1 MTSLVTG
8 GSGFIGSHL
17 VDKLLERGDAVRVF
31 DLVKPQRN
39 DVEWFEGD
47 LLNEVDVA
55 KAVTDIETVFH
66 LAGVADVNRA
76 LVDPSACLRMNEEGT
91 LNLLKECAI
100 KEVDRFLLAS
110 TTWVYG
116 ETTGIVTEESPIP
129 LADNMYTKT
138 KIGQE
143 HLAVSWHKHFGLD
156 YSILRYDIPYGPRM
170 RSNMAI
176 ATFVRRAM
184 RKEPITIFGDG
195 GQGRCFIYVEDLAEG
210 SIASSAST
218 GKNQIFNLAGAE
230 FITINDIV
238 TQLKR
243 RFRGLTVEHAPL
255 RPGDFR
261 GVRTSIE
268 KAKTALGWKPKINF
282 EEGMERYIS
291 SLKLH

>member
-1 MTSLVTG
+1 VTTVVTG
-8 GSGFIGSHL
+8 GSGFIGSHI
-17 VDKLLERGDAVRVF
+17 VDELLERGEAVRVI
-31 DLVKPQRN
+31 DLVKPQRE
-39 DVEWFEGD
+39 DAEWCQVD
-47 LLNEVDVA
+47 LLNENDVER
-55 KAVTDIETVFH
+55 AVSDAETVYH
-66 LAGVADVNRA
+66 LAAVADVNKV
-76 LVDPSACLRMNEEGT
+76 LVDTRACLRTNEEGT
-91 LNLLKECAI
+91 LNLLKACTT
-100 KEVDRFLLAS
+100 KEVDRVILAS

-116 ETTGIVTEESPIP
+116 KTTGTVTEDSHLPP
-129 LADNMYTKT
+129 PDNMYTKT

-143 HLAVSWHKHFGLD
+143 HLTLAWHDHFGLD

-176 ATFVRRAM
+176 AAFVRRAVK
-184 RKEPITIFGDG
+184 KEAITIFGDG

-210 SIASSAST
+210 SIASSKST
-218 GKNQIFNLAGAE
+218 GRNQIFNLAGAE

-243 RFRGLTVEHAPL
+243 RFGDLTVERAPL

-268 KAKTALGWKPKINF
+268 KAKTVLGWKPKVNF
-282 EEGMERYIS
+282 QEGMERYIS

>member
-31 DLVKPQRN
+31 DLAKPQRN

-55 KAVTDIETVFH
+55 KAATDIETVYH

-76 LVDPSACLRMNEEGT
+76 LVDPSACLRINEEGT
-91 LNLLKECAI
+91 LNLLKECTI
-100 KEVDRFLLAS
+100 KEVDRVLLAS

-116 ETTGIVTEESPIP
+116 KTTGIVTEESPIP

-143 HLAVSWHKHFGLD
+143 HLIVSWHKHFGLD
-156 YSILRYDIPYGPRM
+156 FTILRYDIPYGPRM

-176 ATFVRRAM
+176 AIFVRRAM
-184 RKEPITIFGDG
+184 KREPITVFGDG
-195 GQGRCFIYVEDLAEG
+195 
-210 SIASSAST
+210 
-218 GKNQIFNLAGAE
+218 
-230 FITINDIV
+230 
-238 TQLKR
+238 
-243 RFRGLTVEHAPL
+243 
-255 RPGDFR
+255 
-261 GVRTSIE
+261 
-268 KAKTALGWKPKINF
+268 
-282 EEGMERYIS
+282 
-291 SLKLH
+291 

>member
-31 DLVKPQRN
+31 DLAKPQRN
-39 DVEWFEGD
+39 DIEWFEGD
-47 LLNEVDVA
+47 LLNEADVA
-55 KAVTDIETVFH
+55 KAVTDIETVYH

-76 LVDPSACLRMNEEGT
+76 LVDPSACLRINEEGT
-91 LNLLKECAI
+91 LNLLKECTI
-100 KEVDRFLLAS
+100 KEVDRVLLAS

-116 ETTGIVTEESPIP
+116 KTTGIVTEESPIP

-143 HLAVSWHKHFGLD
+143 HLIVSWHKHFGLD
-156 YSILRYDIPYGPRM
+156 YTILRYDIPYGPRM

-184 RKEPITIFGDG
+184 KKEPITIFGDG
-195 GQGRCFIYVEDLAEG
+195 NQGRCFIYVEDLTEG
-210 SIASSAST
+210 SVASST
-218 GKNQIFNLAGAE
+218 PMGRNQVFNLAGIE

-238 TQLKR
+238 SQLR
-243 RFRGLTVEHAPL
+243 EIFGEVSVECAAP
-255 RPGDFR
+255 RPGDFK
-261 GVRTSIE
+261 GVQTSSE
-268 KAKTALGWKPKINF
+268 KAKALLGWKPKIDF
-282 EEGMERYIS
+282 REGLERYIS
-291 SLKLH
+291 NLGTH

>member
-1 MTSLVTG
+1 VTTVVTG
-8 GSGFIGSHL
+8 GSGFIGSHI
-17 VDKLLERGDAVRVF
+17 VDKLLERGEAVRVI
-31 DLVKPQRN
+31 DLVKPQRK
-39 DVEWFEGD
+39 DVEWIQVD
-47 LLNEVDVA
+47 LLNENDVER
-55 KAVTDIETVFH
+55 AVSDAETVYH
-66 LAGVADVNRA
+66 LAAVADVNKV
-76 LVDPSACLRMNEEGT
+76 LVDTKACLRINEEGT
-91 LNLLKECAI
+91 LNLLKACTT
-100 KEVDRFLLAS
+100 KEADRVILAS

-116 ETTGIVTEESPIP
+116 KTAGTVTEDSHLPP
-129 LADNMYTKT
+129 PDNIYTKT

-143 HLAVSWHKHFGLD
+143 HLTLAWHDHFGLD
-156 YSILRYDIPYGPRM
+156 YTILRYDIPYGSRM

-176 ATFVRRAM
+176 AAFVRKAAK
-184 RKEPITIFGDG
+184 KEAITVFGDG

-210 SIASSAST
+210 SIASSMPS

-243 RFRGLTVEHAPL
+243 RFGDLAIEHAPP

-268 KAKTALGWKPKINF
+268 KARTVLDWKPKIDF
-282 EEGMERYIS
+282 EEGMERYVS